1 MVTLLAAV
9 ANHTINVDEILYWA
23 GAVLTLTAVVTAIIL
38 PLRKMLGKYDKA
50 LQKTEQTLKDHADI
64 NAQYQ
69 MLIDESKA
77 DRMQLNADVAAI
89 KRATLTQVKLEI
101 NKITERSLKRG
112 WIWGWECAA
121 MEMLFESYK
130 PLGGNG
136 VTASNVEKARKLKVK
151 YEVEEGEK

>member
-1 MVTLLAAV
+1 MILLQVAADHV
-9 ANHTINVDEILYWA
+9 VNIDEVLYWA
-23 GAVLTLTAVVTAIIL
+23 GAVLTLTAVVTAIVL

-77 DRMQLNADVAAI
+77 DRVQLNADVAAI
-89 KRATLTQVKLEI
+89 KRATLTQIKLEI
-101 NKITERSLKRG
+101 NKMTERALKRG

-136 VTASNVEKARKLKVK
+136 VTASNVQKARKLKVK
-151 YEVEEGEK
+151 YEAEEGEK